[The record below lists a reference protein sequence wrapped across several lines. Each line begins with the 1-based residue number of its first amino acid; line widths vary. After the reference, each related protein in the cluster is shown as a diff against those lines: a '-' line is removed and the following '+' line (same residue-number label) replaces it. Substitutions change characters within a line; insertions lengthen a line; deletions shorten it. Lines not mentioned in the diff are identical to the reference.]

1 MQITLYEVTLQN
13 AVGRTRV
20 ENVVA
25 TTDTSASN
33 AAIKRAERETEE
45 GGWRVV
51 RVLPAI

>member
-1 MQITLYEVTLQN
+1 MNITLYEVTLRN
-13 AVGRTRV
+13 AVGRERV

-33 AAIKRAERETEE
+33 AALKRVERETGE
-45 GGWRVV
+45 GDWLVA